1 MNRKIDSAAPGYR
14 RLTGFL
20 PALGGILAL
29 LAAAPASAQLQDVD
43 SRWLPWMGCWEVLSM
58 GAEAQVV
65 CIQPHEDAEAVA
77 MNYADPEVEDMVLHA
92 DGQPRQVT
100 QAGCQGEETATFSPD
115 GRRIYID
122 AKYTCDSGTEQT
134 GTGLLSMISEDEW
147 IEIRS
152 ISVDG
157 EEVAWVQ
164 RYIQATPAA
173 VQAAGETDLV
183 SPDVIMARRLA
194 SRPPTLQTLAEVAFA
209 VDAKVASAWIV
220 ESGYPF
226 KLNGKQLVALA
237 DAGVEPEV
245 IDVAVAVS
253 NPDRFNIG
261 AGGDPMRQAREA
273 RDRGPVASYGYMP
286 YFGRRF
292 YNYGSVYS
300 PWGFMYSPFGYN
312 PYYDPYY
319 SYNYGYGGYRPTY
332 LVVTP
337 RGSGDSG
344 GRAVAGQGYTRGRGS
359 SAPSSSQRGWEP
371 PRSRGSSGG
380 STSTGTTSGGS
391 SSDPPPRTAK
401 PRGGGGGL

>member
-1 MNRKIDSAAPGYR
+1 MNSKIDSATRNPRRIPGS
-14 RLTGFL
+14 L
-20 PALGGILAL
+20 AVLGGLTTL
-29 LAAAPASAQLQDVD
+29 LVMAPASVQAQDVD
-43 SRWLPWMGCWEVLSM
+43 SRWLPWVGCWEVLSM

-65 CIQPHEDAEAVA
+65 CIQPHEDDAAVA
-77 MNYADPEVEDMVLHA
+77 MNYADPDVEDLVLHA
-92 DGQPRQVT
+92 DGTPRQVT
-100 QAGCQGEETATFSPD
+100 QAGCEGEETATFSPD

-122 AKYTCDSGTEQT
+122 ARYVCDGGAEQV
-134 GTGLLSMISEDEW
+134 GTGLISMISEDEW

-152 ISVDG
+152 LSVDG

-183 SPDVIMARRLA
+183 NPDVIVARRLA
-194 SRPPTLQTLAEVAFA
+194 ARAPTLQTLAEVAFA

-226 KLNGKQLVALA
+226 KLNGRQLLALA

-261 AGGDPMRQAREA
+261 PSGDPTRQAREA
-273 RDRGPVASYGYMP
+273 RTRGPVGSYGFVP

-312 PYYDPYY
+312 SYYDPYY
-319 SYNYGYGGYRPTY
+319 AYNYGYGGYRPTY

-337 RGSGDSG
+337 RSGGDSG
-344 GRAVAGQGYTRGRGS
+344 GRAVAGQGYTRGRGT

-380 STSTGTTSGGS
+380 STSTGTTSSGG
-391 SSDPPPRTAK
+391 SSDPPPRT
-401 PRGGGGGL
+401 